1 MTYSAKLLNL
11 NYQGY
16 YFKIGGKI
24 YTKKSIDFSFQN
36 EGCNTIE
43 VFAINLAGQQ
53 IYNCRKVWVNRYT
66 GTEAETSISSDSIK
80 TISTGVKADRNGN
93 LFWNHGN
100 APISPIAATGG
111 FYMAFTGT
119 DDMMVAHEYDSSMKL
134 IKSVNLGFYCYI
146 FDIVTIN
153 KGFSISPKILETT
166 TTLFSIALTQILN
179 RLLREHL

>member
-1 MTYSAKLLNL
+1 
-11 NYQGY
+11 
-16 YFKIGGKI
+16 
-24 YTKKSIDFSFQN
+24 
-36 EGCNTIE
+36 
-43 VFAINLAGQQ
+43 
-53 IYNCRKVWVNRYT
+53 
-66 GTEAETSISSDSIK
+66 
-80 TISTGVKADRNGN
+80 
-93 LFWNHGN
+93 
-100 APISPIAATGG
+100 
-111 FYMAFTGT
+111 MAFTGN